1 MRPKFRMYLLG
12 ESDAHDDGAGREDD
26 GGEED
31 RGLAPEA
38 LAERPGHQREQP
50 CRAHLEKRA
59 RGNRNPILDVFVT
72 IVTKVKSAYDK
83 CFRTTLLFITCFHIK
98 IFA

>member
-1 MRPKFRMYLLG
+1 MRPKFRMYLLA

-50 CRAHLEKRA
+50 CRAHLEKQRA
-59 RGNRNPILDVFVT
+59 RENRNLILDVFVT
-72 IVTKVKSAYDK
+72 IVKMVKSA
-83 CFRTTLLFITCFHIK
+83 
-98 IFA
+98 FARNSDLS